1 MGVKKGMSQTFI
13 GGVRYPVTKVNAG
26 PCVITQVKNEEK
38 DGYWAV
44 QIGFGNKK
52 LTKISKPLRGHLK
65 KSAKGDHAPRF
76 LREVR
81 LNVKP
86 ELGVGDELKVSDI
99 FKEGDYI
106 SVAGVSK
113 GKGFA
118 GVIKRWGFAGGPRT
132 HGQSDRERAPGSIG
146 QGTTPGRVRKGKKM
160 AGRMGGDKVTVKN
173 LRVISVDGE
182 NHTLTVSGSVPG
194 APNSLLV
201 IRKLSGGTLNTGEP
215 SKVKKVKDKVA
226 KRGDTKIVK
235 DEKEEK
241 KEDKE

>member
-1 MGVKKGMSQTFI
+1 MSQTFV

-26 PCVITQVKNEEK
+26 PCVVTQVKNEEK

-44 QIGFGNKK
+44 QIGYGNKK
-52 LTKISKPLRGHLK
+52 STKISKPLRGHFK
-65 KSAKGDHAPRF
+65 KSVKGDYAPRF
-76 LREVR
+76 LREIR
-81 LNVKP
+81 LNTKP
-86 ELGVGDELKVSDI
+86 EFSAGDELKVSDI
-99 FKEGDYI
+99 FKEGDYV
-106 SVAGVSK
+106 SVTGISK

-182 NHTLTVSGSVPG
+182 NHTMTVSGSVPG
-194 APNSLLV
+194 APNSLLI
-201 IRKLSGGTLNTGEP
+201 IRKLLDGTLDTGET

-226 KRGDTKIVK
+226 KRGDTKIVEK
-235 DEKEEK
+235 EKEEK